1 MSKNM
6 IVTWPELDISIEI
19 GPNEDGSN
27 RWIYDFY
34 YDHLPFKY
42 QQLHSLLTGDVFY
55 TFFDIGDTLPVA
67 NDTDHILV
75 NTQIDDPDNVG
86 NIHFSY
92 NIPNGLSGG
101 NIAHIGMFYGPCFE
115 DMPGYISAHC
125 IEEDKPKLIEA
136 GNRIAEECYRGKKH
150 ITCIVT
156 RKED

>member
-1 MSKNM
+1 MHGLQMLS
-6 IVTWPELDISIEI
+6 VEFGYQRFD
-19 GPNEDGSN
+19 
-27 RWIYDFY
+27 
-34 YDHLPFKY
+34 PFAV
-42 QQLHSLLTGDVFY
+42 GRD
-55 TFFDIGDTLPVA
+55 VA

-86 NIHFSY
+86 NIHLSY